1 MIKKYIQIPNFMKIR
16 PVEAMLFHVD
26 RKTDGHGETGSRFM
40 QLCERDQKKLR
51 TPDPTQC
58 L

>member
-1 MIKKYIQIPNFMKIR
+1 MKIR
-16 PVEAMLFHVD
+16 PVETVLFDVD

-40 QLCERDQKKLR
+40 QMCERNQKKLR

-58 L
+58 I